1 MSYNKAYQVPSLRQ
15 RLYSVWFRHIR
26 VYCSNFFSNA
36 FPPFIEPLIFLVG
49 LGFGLGAYIQN
60 MGNVNYVLFL
70 ASGLIVTSAMFT
82 AAFECTYGTFI
93 RLEFDYIYDGMLG
106 APVSAANL
114 IVGEIL
120 FVATKGFFFSL
131 AVLSITWAAGIIR
144 YPLSLLAPL
153 VGFLTGL
160 VFGTLSLFITSKV
173 NNINHF
179 NFYFSGLISPMFFFS
194 GVVFPLEN
202 LPPVL
207 KVVAEFIP
215 LTHVVR
221 LARAVC
227 LPNQLR
233 MSLFFDLLYIV
244 LFISGVGYLAI
255 RGLKKRLIQ

>member
-1 MSYNKAYQVPSLRQ
+1 MSCNNLYQVPTLGK

-36 FPPFIEPLIFLVG
+36 FPPFFEPLIFLAG
-49 LGFGLGAYIQN
+49 LGVGLGAYIQN

-82 AAFECTYGTFI
+82 ASFECTYGTFI

-106 APVSAANL
+106 APVSAGDL
-114 IVGEIL
+114 VVGELL
-120 FVATKGFFFSL
+120 FVATKGFFFSF
-131 AVLSITWAAGIIR
+131 AVLTVTWIAGIIR
-144 YPLSLLAPL
+144 YPLSFLAPL

-160 VFGTLSLFITSKV
+160 TFGSLALLVTSKI

-179 NFYFSGLISPMFFFS
+179 NFYFTGLISPSFFFS

-202 LPPVL
+202 LSPAL
-207 KVVAEFIP
+207 RWVAELIP

-233 MSLFFDLLYIV
+233 MSLFLDFLYLV
-244 LFISGVGYLAI
+244 LFIGGIGFLAI
-255 RGLKKRLIQ
+255 RGLRKRLIQ